1 MFDTIIFTRNDTS
14 DLSMSM
20 SSMPPVI
27 ASSTANA
34 AVSPMSTSMSMDG
47 MDRGGSDDTC
57 KISVSLQEMSSTSRK
72 LSHNTK
78 DAVELVHP

>member
-14 DLSMSM
+14 DLSM
-20 SSMPPVI
+20 
-27 ASSTANA
+27 SSTANA

-47 MDRGGSDDTC
+47 TDRAGSDETC
-57 KISVSLQEMSSTSRK
+57 KISVSLQETTSTSRK
-72 LSHNTK
+72 LSDNTK